1 MTIKH
6 QLRVLSR
13 VVLGDT
19 RPTIARRVNTN
30 RPESSPTSAGRTDL
44 GLIEPGP
51 ESNADTIT
59 GARNSPKMNGE
70 VYFRME

>member
-1 MTIKH
+1 MPQRGMTIKH

-44 GLIEPGP
+44 GL
-51 ESNADTIT
+51 N
-59 GARNSPKMNGE
+59 
-70 VYFRME
+70 